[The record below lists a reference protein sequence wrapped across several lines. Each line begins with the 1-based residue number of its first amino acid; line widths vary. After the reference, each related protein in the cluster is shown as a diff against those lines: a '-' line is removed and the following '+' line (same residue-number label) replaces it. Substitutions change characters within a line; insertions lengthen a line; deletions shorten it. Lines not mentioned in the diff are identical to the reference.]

1 MRLHARLAVI
11 FLFAS
16 SLAAQPV
23 LSPSEL
29 FERARQA
36 EAGGQL
42 QEALNAYN
50 SAIESE
56 DHWQFRLYRG
66 LLYLRLRS
74 SDLAAVDFTFVVQ
87 QLPGGSP
94 DQLYFRALALSNE
107 VLALR
112 NIRQNLHP
120 DLDNLEEVIR
130 IAHDLINSATID
142 TKYLSAAHHLIGTTL
157 VLEAE
162 VLSEQNQ
169 AVVALEKLQNA
180 LMELPKSDVHWRAEA
195 LTLAGKILEEGPAWK
210 EGVAFLRQ
218 AVNETER
225 SHDVSELAQALSVLA
240 HAERSFEKRTKA
252 LQRLVRLSFA
262 GEPAE
267 DYWNAWKAVQL
278 AGYYLAYLQDG
289 DAAKVEVERV
299 KRNNWIAKYPELA
312 FDFLFAR
319 ANVAMLHEDRKE
331 VAAAKFEG
339 EQFLGKVPPSSM
351 QYLDISTLLMRL
363 AAATGDVK
371 RALSLG

>member
-120 DLDNLEEVIR
+120 
-130 IAHDLINSATID
+130 
-142 TKYLSAAHHLIGTTL
+142 
-157 VLEAE
+157 
-162 VLSEQNQ
+162 
-169 AVVALEKLQNA
+169 
-180 LMELPKSDVHWRAEA
+180 
-195 LTLAGKILEEGPAWK
+195 
-210 EGVAFLRQ
+210 
-218 AVNETER
+218 
-225 SHDVSELAQALSVLA
+225 
-240 HAERSFEKRTKA
+240 
-252 LQRLVRLSFA
+252 
-262 GEPAE
+262 
-267 DYWNAWKAVQL
+267 
-278 AGYYLAYLQDG
+278 
-289 DAAKVEVERV
+289 
-299 KRNNWIAKYPELA
+299 
-312 FDFLFAR
+312 
-319 ANVAMLHEDRKE
+319 
-331 VAAAKFEG
+331 
-339 EQFLGKVPPSSM
+339 
-351 QYLDISTLLMRL
+351 YLD
-363 AAATGDVK
+363 
-371 RALSLG
+371 